1 MASLKKENH
10 FTPFVVT
17 NDGNWSFSAVLLKH
31 CSTRGT
37 VTDSEPSFRAS
48 SQIVRID
55 NDSNWLVFFPPDCC
69 AHLRTSDK
77 DPTLFL
83 LVSFSST
90 KREDPWTLLACD
102 ALRGKHFRF
111 PPKQQTTTLQQQ
123 VTATHT
129 RTQHAADGQRNTVFR
144 VVTGE
149 LALHIY
155 LFHGAL
161 LYLFHVKSVVTRC
174 RISR

>member
-55 NDSNWLVFFPPDCC
+55 NDSNWLFFSPQTAVHIC
-69 AHLRTSDK
+69 AHQTKIQHSSSSCRFHRLRGRIPERSWPAMPWEANTSDFPQSNK
-77 DPTLFL
+77 QRRCSNRWPRRTLAHN
-83 LVSFSST
+83 T
-90 KREDPWTLLACD
+90 
-102 ALRGKHFRF
+102 
-111 PPKQQTTTLQQQ
+111 QQT
-123 VTATHT
+123 A
-129 RTQHAADGQRNTVFR
+129 RGTQSSGWSPASWPYIF
-144 VVTGE
+144 
-149 LALHIY
+149 IY
-155 LFHGAL
+155 FM
-161 LYLFHVKSVVTRC
+161 VRC
-174 RISR
+174 CIYFM